1 MNLFSSRQ
9 PKLPLFEGKNN
20 GLVIATE
27 GRVPGDCA
35 SPEPPPG
42 FLTSGGPSGGLHKRS
57 YASEQR
63 RTAAREEQNSCCWG
77 SDTDAAHLGARSVHP
92 GSGLVPW
99 AECQFAVW
107 IQKRSSCRTSP
118 GSVLPKRNSARVPQ
132 DQPTRQ
138 TEAQQGRDAGGLA
151 ARSCSQAEGYCR
163 HPSCHPRSQHVH
175 TEPRA
180 LHFSFQIKTTMS
192 QAPHPEQGPL
202 YY

>member
-42 FLTSGGPSGGLHKRS
+42 FPTSGGPSGGLHKQS

-63 RTAAREEQNSCCWG
+63 RTAAQEEQNSCCWG

-118 GSVLPKRNSARVPQ
+118 GSVLPKRNSACPTGPTHETNRSTAGAGCGGTRSTLLLPSRGLLQAPLLPSQV
-132 DQPTRQ
+132 PTRSHW
-138 TEAQQGRDAGGLA
+138 TESTPFFL
-151 ARSCSQAEGYCR
+151 
-163 HPSCHPRSQHVH
+163 PN
-175 TEPRA
+175 
-180 LHFSFQIKTTMS
+180 
-192 QAPHPEQGPL
+192 
-202 YY
+202 